1 MPAGPLQSAVPGG
14 KKLQIPHS
22 QEILIHMI
30 SATGQPLTREQVLQI
45 RLDSSRG
52 LSSKQIGEGIA
63 QNRLSRL
70 SKETAEPLPMNT
82 ELPTSGPD
90 SKLSE

>member
-1 MPAGPLQSAVPGG
+1 MPAGPLQSAVRGG
-14 KKLQIPHS
+14 KKLQIPHF
-22 QEILIHMI
+22 QAMLRPMI
-30 SATGQPLTREQVLQI
+30 SATGQPLTHEQILQI

-52 LSSKQIGEGIA
+52 LSSKQIGERIA

-90 SKLSE
+90 SNLSE